1 MNGYWKGA
9 KKQMSEDSVVN
20 RETVKDVEA
29 LPFRANEERGIS
41 QETCERFGVR
51 CAVSTSDGVTP
62 EAYYFPSYNKKGKIV
77 GYMKQDVTKDKEES
91 RHWTAVGSVSISNKL
106 FGQDVSESVERR
118 KTNIIITEGQW
129 DCLSVY
135 QAATDNVKNTKWEN
149 LEPFVVSIPLGTA
162 NAAESVLQNFQYISS
177 FNEVTVFFDND
188 EATQAETKKG
198 ILKGREASEAV
209 FSTLVG
215 EGIGLFQLEAVEP
228 HKDSS
233 DYVQAGEWRELA
245 KLISFGR
252 EPYKP
257 EKIVKI
263 GDIDFEELIA
273 PPPDGVIV
281 PQFPELMKKTSGFHK
296 RALTL
301 VTAPSG
307 AGKTTGVSIISN
319 EIEKS
324 GEKLGMIY
332 LEEQTKETVQRLIA
346 EKLKVNYLKF
356 KREPLRY
363 ASRERLKEIY
373 EELSQNEDVL
383 LLDHFGSLPIQE
395 LMDRVKYLHLV
406 EGCDYIILD
415 HLSMVISGNETTDE
429 RKELDIVMTELAAF
443 CAANDVGIIVVCH
456 LNRQGTADQFK
467 GPKTKEGEEE
477 KPYWIRVT
485 KESLRGSAALE
496 QLSFVIL
503 GLEPEILPNRERGR
517 VRWTILKNR
526 PTGYLGEAD
535 IWRLSESTWEVELFD
550 NED

>member
-1 MNGYWKGA
+1 MGYWKGA
-9 KKQMSEDSVVN
+9 RKKMSEDSKVV

-41 QETCERFGVR
+41 KETCERFGVR
-51 CAVSTSDGVTP
+51 CAVSTKDGTTP
-62 EAYYFPSYNKKGKIV
+62 EAYYFPSYNKRGKIV

-91 RHWTAVGSVSISNKL
+91 GHWTAVGSVSISNKL
-106 FGQDVSESVERR
+106 FGQDVAESVERR
-118 KTNIIITEGQW
+118 KTNLIITEGQW

-135 QAATDNVKNTKWEN
+135 QSATDNVRGTKWEG

-162 NAAESVLQNFQYISS
+162 NAAESVLQNLRYVTS
-177 FNEVTVFFDND
+177 FDEVTVFFDND
-188 EATQAETKKG
+188 EATRAESRKG
-198 ILKGREASEAV
+198 ILKGKEASEAV
-209 FSTLVG
+209 FSALVG
-215 EGIGLFQLEAVEP
+215 EGVNLFQLEAVEP

-233 DYVQAGEWRELA
+233 DYLQNGESKELA

-252 EPYKP
+252 KDYTP
-257 EKIVKI
+257 EKIIRI
-263 GDIDFEELIA
+263 GDIDFEDIIA
-273 PPPDGVIV
+273 PPPEGVIV
-281 PQFPELMKKTSGFHK
+281 HQFPKLMELTSGFHK
-296 RALTL
+296 RVLTL

-319 EIEKS
+319 EIEAS
-324 GEKLGMIY
+324 GHKLGMIY
-332 LEEQTKETVQRLIA
+332 LEEQTKETAQRLMA
-346 EKLKVNYLKF
+346 EKLKINYLKF

-363 ASRERLKEIY
+363 ASREKLRQIY
-373 EELSQNEDVL
+373 DELSNSGDVL

-415 HLSMVISGNETTDE
+415 HLSMVISGNEVTDE

-467 GPKTKEGEEE
+467 GNKPKDGEEE
-477 KPYWIRVT
+477 KPFWIRVT
-485 KESLRGSAALE
+485 KESLRGSSALE

-503 GLEPEILPNRERGR
+503 GLEPEILPDRSRGR
-517 VRWTILKNR
+517 VRWVVLKNR
-526 PTGYLGEAD
+526 PTSHLGEAD
-535 IWRLSESTWEVELFD
+535 IWRLNESTWTVELSEE
-550 NED
+550 ED